1 MPQTLEQKISGF
13 VELGNDLPDVPAEIR
28 DNLNLSFE
36 LRPYQKEAFGRF
48 IYYLTNNKLRQ
59 KPSSLLFHM
68 ATGSGKTL
76 IMAGTMLYLY
86 RLGYRNFLFFVNSTN
101 IIQKTRVNFLNPL
114 SSKYLFSENIAM
126 GDKKIRIKEAD
137 NFQAADKDD
146 ITVVFS
152 TIQGLHSRL
161 TTPSENSITYDDFN
175 DQKIVLISDEA
186 HHINA
191 ETKRGALS
199 KGEHEELVSWEK
211 TVSRIFSANP
221 ENILLE
227 FTATIDFSNPDI
239 ESKYSNKILFDY
251 PLKQFRIDG
260 YSKEVK
266 VLQSDDDEQ
275 MRRAL
280 QAVILSQYRRK
291 VFEKYRKHIKPVI
304 MFKSKTIAES
314 KEFYSAFMEKIK
326 GLKKSDISGLSKS
339 TEPVIKKCFDYF
351 AANGVKNE
359 NLIEELKNDFSDN
372 KCIEINSNE
381 ESEAKQIAINTLE
394 DKSNEYRAVFAVNK
408 LNEGWDVLNLF
419 DIVRLY
425 NTRDAKQGKP
435 GNTTI
440 SEAQL
445 IGRGARYC
453 PFQIGP
459 TDLKYQRKFDEDIE
473 HELRI
478 CEELYYHS
486 AYNPKYIQELNTALQ
501 EIGIKAKE
509 TREIQLQLKLDFKE
523 TEFYKSGLI
532 FLNEQKKYNR
542 EDIVSLPSTITEHT
556 FPVDLST
563 GAVIVTGGFDDKSK
577 ADTINTKSRDILLN
591 DLGYSVLR
599 KAMARLEFY
608 QFTNLKS
615 FLPNLSSVREFIES
629 DKYLAKVKC
638 ELSGQADKL
647 DNLLPDDRLKIVSS
661 VLIELSE
668 KLKSEKMEFKG
679 TEEFKP
685 CGVAGVFKDKVL
697 NVFVREG
704 GDQEYGIAQSQT
716 TNKALH
722 VDLSTK
728 SWYVYNDN
736 FGTSEEKYL
745 IKYIDKAYVALKK
758 KWDEV
763 FLVRNEKHFQLYNF
777 DDGKPLEPDFVL
789 FLKKTTPDVSLYY
802 QVFIEPKGEHLLNA
816 DAWKETFL
824 KALKKRHKITTL
836 WKTKKYVIWGMPF
849 FNEEMRKSEF
859 EAEFN
864 RAIVD

>member
-1 MPQTLEQKISGF
+1 MHQTLAQKITGF
-13 VELGNDLPDVPAEIR
+13 VDLGNDLPEVPAEIR
-28 DNLNLSFE
+28 NNLKPFFE
-36 LRPYQKEAFGRF
+36 LRPYQEEAFGRF
-48 IYYLTNNKLRQ
+48 IYYLSNNKLRQ

-76 IMAGTMLYLY
+76 IMAGTILYLY

-101 IIQKTRVNFLNPL
+101 IIQKTRENFLNPL
-114 SSKYLFSENIAM
+114 SSKYLFSESIAF

-161 TTPSENSITYDDFN
+161 TNPSENSITYDDF
-175 DQKIVLISDEA
+175 DGQKIVLISDEA

-199 KGEHEELVSWEK
+199 KEEREELVSWER
-211 TVSRIFSANP
+211 TVSRIFGASP

-251 PLKQFRIDG
+251 PLKQFRIDK
-260 YSKEVK
+260 YSKEVQL
-266 VLQSDDDEQ
+266 LQSDNEPIQ
-275 MRRAL
+275 RAL
-280 QAVILSQYRRK
+280 LAVILSQYRRK
-291 VFEKYRKHIKPVI
+291 VFEKYKKHIKPVI

-314 KEFYSAFMEKIK
+314 KEFYCAFLEKIK
-326 GLKKSDISGLSKS
+326 GLRKSDITGLSNS
-339 TEPVIKKCFDYF
+339 AEPVIKRCFDYF
-351 AANGVKNE
+351 TANGIKTE

-394 DKSNEYRAVFAVNK
+394 DKSNEFRAVFAVNK

-425 NTRDAKQGKP
+425 NTRDAMQGKP

-440 SEAQL
+440 AEAQL

-453 PFQIGP
+453 PFQIKP
-459 TDLKYQRKFDEDIE
+459 TDLKYQRKYDSGIDN
-473 HELRI
+473 ELRI

-486 AYNPKYIQELNTALQ
+486 ASNPKYIQEIKTALQ
-501 EIGIKAKE
+501 EIGMLAKE
-509 TREIQLQLKLDFKE
+509 TREIPLQLKLDFKE

-556 FPVDLST
+556 FPVDINT
-563 GAVIVTGGFDDKSK
+563 GAVIVTGGFDNKPK
-577 ADTINTKSRDILLN
+577 TGMINTKSRDVLLN
-591 DLGYSVLR
+591 DLGYSVVR

-608 QFTNLKS
+608 QFNNLKS
-615 FLPNLSSVREFIES
+615 FLPNLSSMTEFIES

-638 ELSGQADKL
+638 ELTGQADKL
-647 DNLLPDDRLKIVSS
+647 DNLLPDDKLRIVSRI
-661 VLIELSE
+661 LIELSE
-668 KLKSEKMEFKG
+668 KLQSEKIEFKG
-679 TEEFKP
+679 TEEFKA

-716 TNKALH
+716 TNKALR
-722 VDLSTK
+722 VDLSNK

-745 IKYIDKAYVALKK
+745 IKFIDKTYDALKK

-789 FLKKTTPDVSLYY
+789 FLKKSEPDESLYY
-802 QVFIEPKGEHLLNA
+802 QVFIEPKGEHLLKT
-816 DAWKETFL
+816 DEWKENFL

-849 FNEEMRKSEF
+849 YNEALRKTEF
-859 EAEFN
+859 ENDFN
-864 RAIVD
+864 VMMK